1 MANNMKTDIELL
13 SELLGRSV
21 ENLSDRLQMEIITPK
36 NALAALAEKEKQIQ
50 GEIDRLRNQLS
61 DLSDEYELNLC
72 KKCLHP
78 KAMLCP
84 GEYQCVNKDCV

>member
-1 MANNMKTDIELL
+1 MKTDIELL
-13 SELLGRSV
+13 SGLEEQLKNIKIASEYMSDV
-21 ENLSDRLQMEIITPK
+21 EADNLVIISRADTEQFITSFK
-36 NALAALAEKEKQIQ
+36 
-50 GEIDRLRNQLS
+50 RFRNQLS

-84 GEYQCVNKDCV
+84 GEYQCVNTGCV